1 MRDSRGKKFIG
12 HFLTGTMNC
21 YYHPD
26 RTSVAQCFICGKNLC
41 SDCVVMK
48 EGHTYCKDCLGT
60 GEASIEMQKIL
71 VPALIGGVVGGV
83 LSVTPIISVL
93 NCVLCLWI
101 VVGGALAVY
110 FVKRWNDIK
119 GKISTG
125 KAALTGAISG
135 FVAAII
141 AIVVNFFVAGDFRSI
156 LDEAMRS
163 PEVEQALRDAGV
175 TLEEI
180 AGIVLVFIVLVMIVV
195 FALFGA
201 LGGIISNEVKK

>member
-1 MRDSRGKKFIG
+1 
-12 HFLTGTMNC
+12 
-21 YYHPD
+21 
-26 RTSVAQCFICGKNLC
+26 
-41 SDCVVMK
+41 MK
-48 EGHTYCKDCLGT
+48 EGHTYCKDCLST

-141 AIVVNFFVAGDFRSI
+141 VIVVNFFLAGDFRSI

-163 PEVEQALRDAGV
+163 PEVGEALRDAGV

-180 AGIVLVFIVLVMIVV
+180 VGVVLVFVVLVMIVI